1 MKPFVVLLLFA
12 ASLFAAPI
20 PKSLKK
26 KGLNLNGVWKS
37 ESVFVGNINYNSTSL
52 IWTMDGPTMTFERD
66 NTNANK
72 QYGLLLADS
81 DKHRALDWIV
91 TEGTTKHIYL
101 GIDELDGE
109 TWKFCAN
116 MSPEN
121 TTRPTKLE
129 QNKDVYFYTFKR
141 VK

>member
-1 MKPFVVLLLFA
+1 MKPFAVLLLFA
-12 ASLFAAPI
+12 ASLLAAPI

-26 KGLNLNGVWKS
+26 KGLNLDGVWKS
-37 ESVFVGNINYNSTSL
+37 ESVFVGTINFNSTPL
-52 IWTMDGPTMTFERD
+52 IWTMDGPTMTFERG
-66 NTNANK
+66 NANANK

-91 TEGTTKHIYL
+91 TEGTTKRIYL
-101 GIDELDGE
+101 GIDELDGD

>member
-12 ASLFAAPI
+12 ASLLAAPI

-26 KGLNLNGVWKS
+26 KGLNLDGVWKS

-52 IWTMDGPTMTFERD
+52 IWTMDGQTMTFERD
-66 NTNANK
+66 NANANK

-91 TEGTTKHIYL
+91 TEGTTKRIYL
-101 GIDELDGE
+101 GIDELDGD